1 MIPPT
6 IRFGVR
12 VVTTL
17 SIALSAILLPTSALA
32 QGVGERRTEV
42 GADLRWLTGVQFH
55 DVSAAEIAFGGTSRS
70 VFKSATRLGPAA
82 CPEARVAVPLTK
94 ILDAEGSIAYG
105 RSQLTTT
112 ITQDPE
118 AADATITESLTAY
131 LLEGGVAAHLARWR
145 KGASEPFVSGGI
157 GYLRQLHDGHTLI
170 EGGRTWYV
178 GAGLRHRFNDDA
190 SSGLKSAALRVELRA
205 TILGGGSALDGA
217 THIVP
222 AVIAGV
228 LFHP

>member
-1 MIPPT
+1 MMPPT
-6 IRFGVR
+6 IRSGFRLIIIV
-12 VVTTL
+12 
-17 SIALSAILLPTSALA
+17 SIALGAVLLPTSVLA
-32 QGVGERRTEV
+32 QRAGERRTEV
-42 GADLRWLTGVQFH
+42 GADLRWLTGVQFN
-55 DVSAAEIAFGGTSRS
+55 DVNANETAFGGSNRA
-70 VFKSATRLGPAA
+70 VFKSATRFGQAA
-82 CPEARVAVPLTK
+82 CPEARVAVPLTRL
-94 ILDAEGSIAYG
+94 LDAEGSIAYG

-145 KGASEPFVSGGI
+145 KGASEPFVSAGI
-157 GYLRQLHDGHTLI
+157 GYLRQLHDGHTLV

-178 GAGLRHRFNDDA
+178 GAGLRHRFHDDA
-190 SSGLKSAALRVELRA
+190 LSGFKSAALRVELRA
-205 TILGGGSALDGA
+205 TILGTGSALDGE
-217 THIVP
+217 THVMP

>member
-94 ILDAEGSIAYG
+94 IL
-105 RSQLTTT
+105 
-112 ITQDPE
+112 E

-217 THIVP
+217 THILP